1 MDHNIRVVINGGYPL
16 TRLDDIH
23 TLLVNFDGISRK
35 FVLPSIIDKLRMNS
49 FKGDTPHGLGED
61 SAAIDTT
68 SDELILLTTDAIVE
82 DLCLKHP
89 HAAGFNAV
97 LANVMDIYA
106 AGGIPT
112 SFAVALS
119 YSDSNIGESIL
130 DGVIKGSHTF
140 KIPIVRGHTNPNS
153 TSTYVVGSA
162 TGTVQKNNIL
172 TAGGAKSGDV
182 LVVIFDRTGQ
192 RGAHYQLGWDSVTDR
207 SSENVVKR
215 LSVMN
220 EIAERHLVTASKDV
234 SVAGLAGTSAM
245 MLEYSGMGGIID
257 LDAIDR
263 ARPQNIIL
271 EDWLRMYISLGFLV
285 ATKEEKLPNLKN
297 VVKKHELSACQIGTV
312 DATREVKLTMSGRSK
327 VMFDFTKGPVLTPR
341 TGHD

>member
-1 MDHNIRVVINGGYPL
+1 M
-16 TRLDDIH
+16 
-23 TLLVNFDGISRK
+23 LVSFDGISRK
-35 FVLPSIIDKLRMNS
+35 FVLPSIIDKLRLSS

-61 SAAIDTT
+61 SAAIDTN
-68 SDELILLTTDAIVE
+68 SDELVLLTTDAIVE
-82 DLCLKHP
+82 DLCLQHP
-89 HAAGFNAV
+89 SAAGFNAV

-106 AGGIPT
+106 AGGTPT

-119 YSDSNIGESIL
+119 YSDSEIGEGIL
-130 DGVIKGSHTF
+130 DGLIKGSHTF

-172 TAGGAKSGDV
+172 TAGGAESDNI
-182 LVVIFDRTGQ
+182 LVVLFDRTGQ
-192 RGAHYQLGWDSVTDR
+192 RGAHYKLGWDSVTDR

-220 EIAERHLVTASKDV
+220 DIAEGDLVTASKDV
-234 SVAGLAGTSAM
+234 SVAGIAGTAAM
-245 MLEYSGMGGIID
+245 MLEYSGMGGTINLD
-257 LDAIDR
+257 LINR

-285 ATKEEKLPNLKN
+285 ATTEEKLPELKR
-297 VVKKHELSACQIGTV
+297 VAKEHELSACRIGSV
-312 DATREVKLTMSGRSK
+312 DDTREVKLTMSGVSK

>member
-1 MDHNIRVVINGGYPL
+1 MTHLEEIL
-16 TRLDDIH
+16 K
-23 TLLVNFDGISRK
+23 LLLSFDGISRK
-35 FVLPSIIDKLRMNS
+35 FVLPSIIDKLRISS
-49 FKGDTPHGLGED
+49 FNGDTPHSLGED
-61 SAAIDTT
+61 SAAIGTD
-68 SDELILLTTDAIVE
+68 SDELVLLTTDAIVE
-82 DLCLKHP
+82 DLCLQHP
-89 HAAGFNAV
+89 RAAGFNAV

-106 AGGIPT
+106 AGGTPT

-119 YSDSNIGESIL
+119 YSDSEIGEAIL
-130 DGVIKGSHTF
+130 DGLISGSHTF

-172 TAGGAKSGDV
+172 TAGGAESDNI
-182 LVVIFDRTGQ
+182 LVVLFDRTGQ
-192 RGAHYQLGWDSVTDR
+192 RGAHYKLGWDSVTDR
-207 SSENVVKR
+207 PSENVVKR

-220 EIAERHLVTASKDV
+220 DIAERNIVTASKDV
-234 SVAGLAGTSAM
+234 SVAGIVGTAAM

-257 LDAIDR
+257 LNLINR

-285 ATKEEKLPNLKN
+285 ATKKENLPELKRIT
-297 VVKKHELSACQIGTV
+297 KEHELSACQIGNV
-312 DATREVKLTMSGRSK
+312 DDTREVKLTMDGENK
-327 VMFDFTKGPVLTPR
+327 IMFDFTKGPVLTPR

>member
-1 MDHNIRVVINGGYPL
+1 M
-16 TRLDDIH
+16 
-23 TLLVNFDGISRK
+23 LVNFDGISRK
-35 FVLPSIIDKLRMNS
+35 FVLPSIIDKLRLSS

-61 SAAIDTT
+61 SAAIGTD

-89 HAAGFNAV
+89 SAAGFNAV

-106 AGGIPT
+106 AGGTPT

-119 YSDSNIGESIL
+119 YSDPEIGEAIL
-130 DGVIKGSHTF
+130 DGLIKGSLTF
-140 KIPIVRGHTNPNS
+140 KIPIVRGHTSPNS

-162 TGTVQKNNIL
+162 TGTVQKNSIL
-172 TAGGAKSGDV
+172 TAGGAEDDDV
-182 LVVIFDRTGQ
+182 LVVLFDRTGQ
-192 RGAHYQLGWDSVTDR
+192 RGAHYELGWDSVTDR
-207 SSENVVKR
+207 PSENVVKR

-220 EIAERHLVTASKDV
+220 DIAVRNLVTASKDV
-234 SVAGLAGTSAM
+234 SVAGIAGTAAM
-245 MLEYSGMGGIID
+245 MLEYSGKGGIID
-257 LDAIDR
+257 LDLIDR
-263 ARPQNIIL
+263 ARPKDIIL

-285 ATKEEKLPNLKN
+285 ATKEENLPVLKQ
-297 VVKKHELSACQIGTV
+297 VAKEHDLSACRIGSV
-312 DATREVKLTMSGRSK
+312 DDTRKVKLAMSGDSR

>member
-1 MDHNIRVVINGGYPL
+1 MVIDGGYPL
-16 TRLDDIH
+16 TRLDDIL
-23 TLLVNFDGISRK
+23 TMLVNFDGISRK
-35 FVLPSIIDKLRMNS
+35 FVLPSIIDKLRLSS
-49 FKGDTPHGLGED
+49 FNGDTPHSLGED

-82 DLCLKHP
+82 DLCLQHP

-119 YSDSNIGESIL
+119 YSNSEIGESIL
-130 DGVIKGSHTF
+130 DGLIKGSHTF

-172 TAGGAKSGDV
+172 TAGGAESDDV

-192 RGAHYQLGWDSVTDR
+192 RGAHYKLGWDSVTDR

-220 EIAERHLVTASKDV
+220 DIAERHLVTASKDV
-234 SVAGLAGTSAM
+234 SVAGIAGTSAM

-271 EDWLRMYISLGFLV
+271 EDWLRMYISLGFIV
-285 ATKEEKLPNLKN
+285 ATKEENLTELKN
-297 VVKKHELSACQIGTV
+297 VAKEHELSACRIGSV
-312 DATREVKLTMSGRSK
+312 DATREVKLTMDGKSR
-327 VMFDFTKGPVLTPR
+327 VLFDFTKGPVLTPR